1 MLIKGSAISDRTDLL
16 IKKYIELIENG
27 VRADEILVLVQNS
40 FKKDFFINEVKKRVK
55 INHFENQQIH
65 SFYGLCYNTIKNYW
79 PYLENLIN
87 SGTTVVSPYLTG
99 LEVSQIFFRQA
110 IKEVGFKD
118 YNSKINLIHQ
128 LFRRY
133 SLIVNNNLTDS
144 MIDNRSKILGEVFDK
159 DAKCAIDLFKK
170 KTLEYRAFDY
180 LRQVSLFSYL
190 YKNEN
195 CFTNIKYLLV
205 DDADET
211 TPTELDFITYLKP
224 QLEQIFIGY
233 DQYGSSRLGF
243 LNTDIKTIENI
254 ESVFQAEKVFIADDI
269 KTAPIAPE
277 QKSFTRRLEMIEE
290 ALNTVEELIS
300 NGMSP

>member
-27 VRADEILVLVQNS
+27 IRADEILVLVQNS

-55 INHFENQQIH
+55 INHFEDQQIH

-99 LEVSQIFFRQA
+99 LEVSQFFFRQA
-110 IKEVGFKD
+110 IKKVGFKD

-170 KTLEYRAFDY
+170 KD
-180 LRQVSLFSYL
+180 S
-190 YKNEN
+190 
-195 CFTNIKYLLV
+195 
-205 DDADET
+205 
-211 TPTELDFITYLKP
+211 
-224 QLEQIFIGY
+224 
-233 DQYGSSRLGF
+233 
-243 LNTDIKTIENI
+243 
-254 ESVFQAEKVFIADDI
+254 
-269 KTAPIAPE
+269 
-277 QKSFTRRLEMIEE
+277 
-290 ALNTVEELIS
+290 
-300 NGMSP
+300 